1 MPMKTCPYCAEEIQ
15 AEAVRCRYCR
25 SRLTR
30 LDSAA
35 WHRDHPEAKI
45 AGVCAALARAFAVP
59 IAAVRLA
66 FIAFTLIFH
75 FAPFAYI
82 ALWLAIPGAPGRESL
97 LEQTLR
103 ALLDLVGTASSRS
116 DEGTWEHRGD
126 PRSGR

>member
-15 AEAVRCRYCR
+15 QEAVRCRYCR

-30 LDSAA
+30 LDSAS

-82 ALWLAIPGAPGRESL
+82 ALWLAIPATPGRASH
-97 LEQTLR
+97 LEQCLR
-103 ALLDLVGTASSRS
+103 ALLDLVGTGSPHHEDGPWNRHGDARS
-116 DEGTWEHRGD
+116 DR
-126 PRSGR
+126 